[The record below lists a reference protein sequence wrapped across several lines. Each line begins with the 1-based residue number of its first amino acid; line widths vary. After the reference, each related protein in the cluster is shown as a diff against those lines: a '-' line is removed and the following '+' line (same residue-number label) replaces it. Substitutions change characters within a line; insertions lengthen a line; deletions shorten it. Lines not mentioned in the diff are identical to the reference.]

1 VSRRNRRTRKRRHD
15 GPFLDALLGSKVA
28 RRIRV
33 GSAVLI
39 ALLVLGG
46 CALFLFESQ
55 TFGRLA
61 LGLGVGWGVLWW
73 GLRYLARTG
82 DEPEAAIRRR
92 RGALFVIGLLVA
104 GAGWV
109 VFFTLWEELG
119 LLLVVLG
126 SIPWLLLTMWVKRGP
141 LASPMDGP
149 PFGDTGP
156 T

>member
-1 VSRRNRRTRKRRHD
+1 VAA
-15 GPFLDALLGSKVA
+15 LDALLGRTSA
-28 RRIRV
+28 RRIRF
-33 GSAVLI
+33 GSAALI
-39 ALLVLGG
+39 AVLLLGG

-55 TFGRLA
+55 TFGRIALV
-61 LGLGVGWGVLWW
+61 LGLAWALFWI
-73 GLRYLARTG
+73 GLKYLARTG
-82 DEPEAAIRRR
+82 ESPEAAVERR
-92 RGALFVIGLLVA
+92 RGLLFVAGLVMV

-126 SIPWLLLTMWVKRGP
+126 AVPWLLIVVWVEDRP
-141 LASPMDGP
+141 MSSPMDGP

>member
-1 VSRRNRRTRKRRHD
+1 MSRRKKPRKRGND
-15 GPFLDALLGSKVA
+15 GPILDALLGSKVA

-33 GSAVLI
+33 GSVVLI

-61 LGLGVGWGVLWW
+61 LGLGVGWGFLWL

-82 DEPEAAIRRR
+82 EEPEAAIRRR
-92 RGALFVIGLLVA
+92 RGALVVIGLLLA
-104 GAGWV
+104 GTGWV

-126 SIPWLLLTMWVKRGP
+126 AIPWLLVTMWVKRDP
-141 LASPMDGP
+141 LVSPMDGP